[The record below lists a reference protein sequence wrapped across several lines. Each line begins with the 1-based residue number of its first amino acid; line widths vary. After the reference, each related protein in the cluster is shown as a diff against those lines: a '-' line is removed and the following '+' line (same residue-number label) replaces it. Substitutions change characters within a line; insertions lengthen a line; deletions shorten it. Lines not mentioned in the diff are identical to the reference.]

1 MASRQLGKV
10 NTYARRS
17 DVVARSYAS
26 KRLPDDVSSEPNHVE
41 LMLTEAPR
49 FDSTW
54 TTQSGV
60 SIFPN
65 QRRHCNIVPQLQI
78 DPLLL
83 PAGFARLAA
92 AGLLSPD
99 LIVVLLRAVEHG
111 LTGESLPQ
119 HGLVSRQYVPRK
131 YHDFREACPCMDR
144 QDSFDALIVHTIQI
158 FCAIGFT
165 EARIPTNI
173 LAMPRFSLSLNLPT
187 YIPESNL
194 EQDCLLWIW
203 MLTIEAF
210 TSRTGAEVVG
220 QGKFLLSKFKQHF
233 CTMAS
238 PWFEIEQV
246 LRQFFW
252 TPELTGA
259 WEIRWQSLT
268 KRG

>member
-1 MASRQLGKV
+1 
-10 NTYARRS
+10 
-17 DVVARSYAS
+17 
-26 KRLPDDVSSEPNHVE
+26 
-41 LMLTEAPR
+41 MLKDSR

-65 QRRHCNIVPQLQI
+65 QRRHCKIVPQLQV

-92 AGLLSPD
+92 ADLLSPD

-111 LTGESLPQ
+111 LTSESLPQ
-119 HGLVSRQYVPRK
+119 HGLVSRQYMPRE
-131 YHDFREACPCMDR
+131 YHDFREACPRMDR
-144 QDSFDALIVHTIQI
+144 QDSLDALIVHTTRI

-165 EARIPTNI
+165 EVRIPTNI
-173 LAMPRFSLSLNLPT
+173 LAMPRFSLTLALPT
-187 YIPESNL
+187 YIATPDL

-203 MLTIEAF
+203 MLAIEAF
-210 TSRTGAEVVG
+210 SSRTRAEVVG
-220 QGKFLLSKFKQHF
+220 QGKFLLSKFKQQF
-233 CTMAS
+233 CTKATL
-238 PWFEIEQV
+238 WHEIEQV

-252 TPELTGA
+252 TRKLTSA

-268 KRG
+268 NLG